1 MEYIRFGSGKKTLVF
16 LPGLGDG
23 LRSVK
28 GTALFMALLYHKYAK
43 DYTAYMFSRKRDI
56 LPGSSTRD
64 MAADQKKAMDLLGV
78 KKADIIGVS
87 MGGMIAQHLAA
98 DFPESVDKLVL
109 VVTTAGQNPQ
119 LVASVD
125 EWLRFARADNHR
137 GLMDSNLKLIY
148 SEKYYRNNKW
158 LVPILGTITKPKSYE
173 RFFRQA
179 EACYSHDSRAQLPL
193 IKAATLIIGGKN
205 DVVLGAD
212 ASREIHAGIE
222 NSALRIYSDGYH
234 GLYEEEKDFNEYV
247 LKFLKS

>member
-1 MEYIRFGSGKKTLVF
+1 
-16 LPGLGDG
+16 
-23 LRSVK
+23 
-28 GTALFMALLYHKYAK
+28 
-43 DYTAYMFSRKRDI
+43 
-56 LPGSSTRD
+56 
-64 MAADQKKAMDLLGV
+64 MDLLGIEE
-78 KKADIIGVS
+78 ADIIGVS

-179 EACYSHDSRAQLPL
+179 EACYSHDY
-193 IKAATLIIGGKN
+193 I
-205 DVVLGAD
+205 
-212 ASREIHAGIE
+212 
-222 NSALRIYSDGYH
+222 
-234 GLYEEEKDFNEYV
+234 
-247 LKFLKS
+247 